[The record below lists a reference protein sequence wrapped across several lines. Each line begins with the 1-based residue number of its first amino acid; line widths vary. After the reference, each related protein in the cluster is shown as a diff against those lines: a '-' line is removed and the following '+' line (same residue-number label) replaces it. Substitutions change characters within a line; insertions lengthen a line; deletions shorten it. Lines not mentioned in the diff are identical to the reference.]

1 MGYSSRYHA
10 ASLAAVFLALA
21 IGILIGVNFGDD
33 VVSGTSRSLEESLQD
48 DLDDARAE
56 ADDLD
61 AKLDA
66 ERDFTEAAYPALVD
80 GRLREANVG
89 LVAIGGLPSDVV
101 DDTEAMLEPTG
112 ATLSQV
118 SVVRAP
124 PDPEALA
131 EQLQGTP
138 FGRVDRDPQQLEE
151 LARQLG
157 RQLVSGRNELIGD
170 VREEFLVRE
179 SGSGGRLDDVVVVR
193 DVTGD
198 LSGEEAQ
205 ATEAVEAGLLD
216 GIAAA
221 GPQAV
226 GVERSDSEDSSIA
239 LFDSHDLPTSDSID
253 LTAGRVAAVFVL
265 LGANGNFGIKESAD
279 QLLPDLLVPTGQKR

>member
-33 VVSGTSRSLEESLQD
+33 VVSGTARSLEESLQE

-61 AKLDA
+61 VKLDA
-66 ERDFTEAAYPALVD
+66 ERDFSEAAYPALVD

-89 LVAIGGLPSDVV
+89 LVAIGSLPSGVV
-101 DDTEAMLEPTG
+101 EDTEAMLEPTG

-124 PDPEALA
+124 PDAEALA
-131 EQLQGTP
+131 EQLQGTS
-138 FGRVDRDPQQLEE
+138 FERVDRDPQQLEE
-151 LARQLG
+151 LGRVLG
-157 RQLVSGRNELIGD
+157 RQLVSGRGELIGD

-179 SGSGGRLDDVVVVR
+179 SGSGERLDAVIVVR
-193 DVTGD
+193 DVPGD

-205 ATEAVEAGLLD
+205 VTDTVEAGMLD
-216 GIAAA
+216 GIAEA
-221 GPQAV
+221 GPEAV

-239 LFDSHDLPTSDSID
+239 LFDSHDIPTSDSID

-265 LGANGNFGIKESAD
+265 LGADGNFGIKESAD
-279 QLLPDLLVPTGQKR
+279 QLLPNLLVPAGQKR